1 MIIKSM
7 SRKEPSFGQLLAYVS
22 RDASDQRYELR
33 HNLMSRDMAA
43 MTAEMELNAGF
54 LPKRKNGVVMYH
66 EILSITRSTRLS
78 TDEQKE
84 ILRDIAQDYLKARAP
99 SSLAF
104 ATLHQDKADQLHYH
118 FVISANARRRCAPSS
133 PEPRR
138 IPQDPSRPR
147 TARAHAPP
155 AARAETHHRKQ
166 EEGHSARRRRPSGP
180 SQRPAPH
187 QEGACRQNVE
197 DDLCRRSERRRPVQ
211 ATDRSALRALWARQ
225 IGRRARRRLG
235 TKYRLD
241 TLGVGGAYVDMVA
254 RIDALQTTIASTRDK
269 ASRIVPQIAVGATA
283 AQTRAKAIKVISP
296 PPPVIAE
303 PVLARE
309 LTAELLP
316 NAIGAIATQAT
327 GSIEIAFA
335 TLGGPKVE
343 PQEAPQQKS
352 EPKPDR
358 EIKKDDTPPTFANE
372 TERLIWERS
381 QDMEQLRQEQDRQHG
396 RTENASVKR

>member
-7 SRKEPSFGQLLAYVS
+7 SRKEPSFAQLLAYVS

-54 LPKRKNGVVMYH
+54 LPKRKNGVVVYH

-84 ILRDIAQDYLKARAP
+84 ILRDIAQDYLRARAP

-118 FVISANARRRCAPSS
+118 FVISANGVADVRRHRLS
-133 PEPRR
+133 
-138 IPQDPSRPR
+138 
-147 TARAHAPP
+147 
-155 AARAETHHRKQ
+155 RAEFRKIQ
-166 EEGHSARRRRPSGP
+166 VDLEQRVLTLHPQLEQKRTIGNKKKVTQLADGGHQVLRKGQRLTKKERVAKTLRSVFAAAQSDADLFKRLTEARFELYVRGKSVGVREV
-180 SQRPAPH
+180 A
-187 QEGACRQNVE
+187 
-197 DDLCRRSERRRPVQ
+197 
-211 ATDRSALRALWARQ
+211 
-225 IGRRARRRLG
+225 LG

-241 TLGVGGAYVDMVA
+241 TLGVGGAYADMVA

-269 ASRIVPQIAVGATA
+269 ASRIVPQIAVGTTA

-343 PQEAPQQKS
+343 PQGAPQQKS

-396 RTENASVKR
+396 RTETASVKR